1 MKVSLSNDAKR
12 LIGDIHSLAK
22 CFESGAKFS
31 GFTMPITIID
41 TFSTPSRSFNPFRYG
56 GTYFIV
62 IDNNVSLLYRKKGL
76 FTLGS
81 YVDVVGG
88 IELTKPELHYVALEI
103 DNLFKAIKKNE
114 YYSKELGDIY
124 VIKDN
129 CM

>member
-1 MKVSLSNDAKR
+1 MKTLSETANR

-31 GFTMPITIID
+31 GFTMPITIVD
-41 TFSTPSRSFNPFRYG
+41 TMMTPARSFNPFRYG

-62 IDNNVSLLYRKKGL
+62 INNQVSLLYRKKGL

-81 YVDVVGG
+81 YVDVVKG
-88 IELTKPELHYVALEI
+88 IELTKQELHYVALEI

>member
-1 MKVSLSNDAKR
+1 MNTLSEAAR
-12 LIGDIHSLAK
+12 RFIGDIHSLAK

-41 TFSTPSRSFNPFRYG
+41 TCTTPSRSFNPFRYG
-56 GTYFIV
+56 GTYFI
-62 IDNNVSLLYRKKGL
+62 IINN
-76 FTLGS
+76 
-81 YVDVVGG
+81 
-88 IELTKPELHYVALEI
+88 VALEI

>member
-1 MKVSLSNDAKR
+1 MKVSLSNNAKR

-22 CFESGAKFS
+22 CFENGAKFS

-41 TFSTPSRSFNPFRYG
+41 TKTTRSFNPFRYG
-56 GTYFIV
+56 GSYLI
-62 IDNNVSLLYRKKGL
+62 IINNKVSFLYRKKGL

-81 YVDVVGG
+81 YVDAVEG
-88 IELTKPELHYVALEI
+88 IELSKQELHYVALEI